1 MTPTLLIIAFA
12 PFFDSG
18 NSMMHYNLV
27 DCSSGESLHER
38 TAGFYNTWRKT
49 MEHVKNLSVVNIS
62 KLPSSIDIDMIYPVD
77 DIGEG
82 ANTVLKHFFFSH
94 ISFLEELRRGK
105 SLNSL
110 MRKYQSKR
118 TFTLNLS

>member
-27 DCSSGESLHER
+27 DCSLGESLHER
-38 TAGFYNTWRKT
+38 TSGFYNTGHKT
-49 MEHVKNLSVVNIS
+49 MEYVKNLSVVNIS
-62 KLPSSIDIDMIYPVD
+62 RLPSTIDMDRIYPGD
-77 DIGEG
+77 EIGERTN
-82 ANTVLKHFFFSH
+82 AFLKHFFYSH

-110 MRKYQSKR
+110 MRKYQTKR
-118 TFTLNLS
+118 SFMLNLS